1 MKIVV
6 VKSPRLL
13 AGILRLLFGIHSEPR
28 TDT

>member
-13 AGILRLLFGIHSEPR
+13 AGILRLLFGIRSEQR